1 MNFKKLKK
9 LGLVS
14 TLTLGI
20 LLSVGCSSTEKTE
33 EKVSGDNKSLT
44 IKTYDVDVSYDK
56 VPDTIISLNSHTTEN
71 ILALGLG
78 DKLIGTAYNNGEIS
92 DEYKDEAE
100 KIEVIAEKYPSMEVL
115 LGVSPEFVY
124 GRSSAFSEKGVATV
138 NDMVENGI
146 MPYVSK
152 ATYTDNA
159 NMEDVYED
167 FENLGKIF
175 NIEEKANSIISEM
188 KNNIKDI
195 QARINNIEK
204 KKTVFVYDSGEEQA
218 YTAGKSLQTHLIE
231 LAGGQNIF
239 NDLDKSWEN
248 VNWETVSQRNPE
260 YIVINDYDG
269 KTFDE
274 KVKFL
279 KSHPVMK
286 DLDAV
291 KNSRFI
297 LMPLASTFAGVQN
310 DNAVDLM
317 AKGLYPEIFEK

>member
-1 MNFKKLKK
+1 MNFKKIKK
-9 LGLVS
+9 VGLIS
-14 TLTLGI
+14 TLTLGL
-20 LLSVGCSSTEKTE
+20 LLSVGCSNTKNSE
-33 EKVSGDNKSLT
+33 EKVSSSKETLT

-56 VPDTIISLNSHTTEN
+56 VPDTIVSLNSHTTEN
-71 ILALGLG
+71 ILALELG

-92 DEYKDEAE
+92 DEYKSEVE

-138 NDMVENGI
+138 NDMVDNGI

-159 NMEDVYED
+159 TMEDVYED

-175 NIEEKANSIISEM
+175 DIEEKSNNLINEM
-188 KNNIKDI
+188 KNNIKSV
-195 QARINNIEK
+195 QEKLSSIND

-218 YTAGKSLQTHLIE
+218 FTAGKSLQTHLIE

-248 VNWETVSQRNPE
+248 VNWETVAQRNPE
-260 YIVINDYDG
+260 YIVINDYAG
-269 KTFDE
+269 KTFEE
-274 KVKFL
+274 KVEFL

-291 KNSRFI
+291 KNDKFI
-297 LMPLASTFAGVQN
+297 LMPLASTFAGIQN
-310 DNAVDLM
+310 DNAVELM
-317 AKGLYPEIFEK
+317 AKGLYSEVFEK